1 MNYLRRFLDASDPGA
16 SLKHAAYALVVACS
30 CWWLTW
36 EVVSRP
42 MSANWVAAFGI
53 LVAGVVT
60 GKVVG
65 ASASPAPAGDC
76 AGSGS
81 TGGGAK

>member
-1 MNYLRRFLDASDPGA
+1 MSYLRRFLDSTDAGA
-16 SLKHAAYALVVACS
+16 SLKHAAYALVVVCS

-36 EVVSRP
+36 EVVARP
-42 MSANWVAAFGI
+42 MSANWVAAFGL

-65 ASASPAPAGDC
+65 AAVSPAP
-76 AGSGS
+76 GSPGPD
-81 TGGGAK
+81 GGANV